1 MSTTTTTPVEHETEK
16 FRQVVI
22 AAKSNPEVLPQ
33 AEKCLAKLNTLFKAD
48 PAQFSPEDIRWVN
61 VLRGQL
67 ALRLADHTK
76 SKATYTPLAKRKGDS
91 LDHCWRCKIK
101 IDERFVIHPDCDSK
115 AYHWRTCPV
124 CDACGCQ
131 RNGTKLV

>member
-1 MSTTTTTPVEHETEK
+1 MTTTTTPVEHETEK

-22 AAKSNPEVLPQ
+22 ASKSSPDVLPQ
-33 AEKCLAKLNTLFKAD
+33 AEKCLAKLNALYAAD

-67 ALRLADHTK
+67 AVRLAEHAGGKETH
-76 SKATYTPLAKRKGDS
+76 TPLAKRKGDA

-101 IDERFVIHPDCDSK
+101 IDERFVIHPACDSK

>member
-1 MSTTTTTPVEHETEK
+1 MSTTTTPVEQETER

-22 AAKSNPEVLPQ
+22 ASKSNPDVLAQ
-33 AEKCLAKLNTLFKAD
+33 AEKCMAKLNALFKAD
-48 PAQFSPEDIRWVN
+48 PSQFSEEDIRWVN

-67 ALRLADHTK
+67 AVRLAEHTK
-76 SKATYTPLAKRKGDS
+76 SKATHTPLAKRKGDS